1 MSQLAAAEMT
11 DRGLLEVQ
19 EQLKGIES
27 ILKAEQKRRVDSN
40 DAIDEYIR
48 KYLEKLQ
55 TSLSERVSS
64 QFSQLKASIDGIDS
78 MLGKME
84 RELDFQEQN
93 IRAVVRDRK
102 A

>member
-1 MSQLAAAEMT
+1 
-11 DRGLLEVQ
+11 
-19 EQLKGIES
+19 
-27 ILKAEQKRRVDSN
+27 VDSN
-40 DAIDEYIR
+40 EAIDEYIR

-55 TSLSERVSS
+55 TSLSERVST

-93 IRAVVRDRK
+93 IKAVVRDRR

>member
-1 MSQLAAAEMT
+1 MSQFAGAEMT

-40 DAIDEYIR
+40 EAIDEYIR

-64 QFSQLKASIDGIDS
+64 QFTQLKSSIDGIDS

-93 IRAVVRDRK
+93 IRAVVRDRR

>member
-1 MSQLAAAEMT
+1 M
-11 DRGLLEVQ
+11 
-19 EQLKGIES
+19 
-27 ILKAEQKRRVDSN
+27 DSN
-40 DAIDEYIR
+40 EAIDEYIR

-55 TSLSERVSS
+55 TSLSERVST

-93 IRAVVRDRK
+93 IKAVVRDRR